1 MSQIM
6 SRMKVLFKYKDL
18 VGELVK
24 RDLKL
29 KYRRS
34 VLGYVWSVLNPLLI
48 MLVLT
53 VVFSTMFNRDIKNYP
68 VYLLTG
74 RMLHEFLKQSTT
86 AGMKSVTSNAALLK
100 KVYVPKYIFTLS
112 KVTSCL
118 VDTML
123 SMGAL
128 FIVMIATGA
137 KFYWHILLS
146 PLVICQIYLFALGL
160 GFLLGQ
166 MNVFFRDTEHIYAAV
181 TTAWF
186 YLTPI
191 IYPIEKLSGMPTV
204 QWIVTYVNP
213 LSYYVNQFRS
223 FVYYGTFPDLKIFA
237 IGWALAFAM
246 LLIGMYFFRRS
257 KDKFILYV

>member
-1 MSQIM
+1 M
-6 SRMKVLFKYKDL
+6 SRMISGLKMLLKYKDL
-18 VGELVK
+18 VFELVR

-48 MLVLT
+48 MIVLT
-53 VVFSTMFNRDIKNYP
+53 VVFSTMFNRNIENYP

-86 AGMKSVTSNAALLK
+86 AGMKSVTANAALLK

-118 VDTML
+118 VDTIL

-128 FIVMIATGA
+128 FIVMIVTGA

-146 PLVICQIYLFALGL
+146 PLVILQIYIFALGM

-186 YLTPI
+186 YMTPI
-191 IYPIEKLSGMPTV
+191 IYPIESLSKMPKV
-204 QWIVTYVNP
+204 QWIVSYLNP
-213 LSYYVNQFRS
+213 LSYYVTQFRNLI
-223 FVYYGTFPDLKIFA
+223 YDGNFPDAKLFA
-237 IGWALAFAM
+237 MGWLMAIVM
-246 LLIGMYFFRRS
+246 LLIGIYFFQRS